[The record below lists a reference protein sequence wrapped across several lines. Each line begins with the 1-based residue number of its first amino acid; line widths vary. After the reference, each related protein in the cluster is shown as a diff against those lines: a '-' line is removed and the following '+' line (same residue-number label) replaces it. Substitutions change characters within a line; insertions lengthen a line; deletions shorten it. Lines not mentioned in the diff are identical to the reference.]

1 MVESN
6 DTTNN
11 ETEEMDSN
19 ETEEMEQDFE
29 SLFESSMQELHV
41 GDVVRGTIVQ
51 VNDDNVVVDV
61 GYKSEGVIPLAEFKD
76 EEGKIDVNVGDE
88 IDVLFER
95 RENESGLIGL
105 SKEKA
110 DRQKIWGSLEEGAV
124 VEGKIP
130 QPSDNQP
137 IIGGNFYRRDAA
149 VRDDARRTD
158 SCQPLDRLRRR

>member
-76 EEGKIDVNVGDE
+76 DEGKIDVNVGDE

-124 VEGKIP
+124 VEGTIVGRIK
-130 QPSDNQP
+130 
-137 IIGGNFYRRDAA
+137 GG
-149 VRDDARRTD
+149 
-158 SCQPLDRLRRR
+158 